1 MVITRSTDLIASL
14 QTGELHN
21 CANFKEFKA
30 PVLTFRTR
38 GPNLLTQTTENYRK
52 CFKLVN

>member
-38 GPNLLTQTTENYRK
+38 GPNLLTQTTEN
-52 CFKLVN
+52 